1 MSMSSTNPRPAL
13 TRGPGNRRAR
23 ETVVMA
29 IILLAL
35 AAGLTGLAL
44 ATGWRETLA
53 ELKRVGWSQFSVLLL
68 LSLVNYLFR
77 GVRWHIFARR
87 LGLHTTLIQNLRHYL
102 GGFAMT
108 VTPGRVGELVRMRW
122 LRRET
127 GWQFARTAPLVLVD
141 RASDLAAM
149 AVILGIGVGLS
160 VNGIAGALP
169 VTFAAIAAAVVATRP
184 KMLAALADIGYRLTG
199 RWPRLFARVRSAAR
213 SLARFSGPGVLTFAA
228 LIGALGWFAEAY
240 AFYLLL
246 GWLGADIRLG
256 TAAAIFIFST
266 LAGGLT
272 GAPGGVGGAEAAMV
286 ALLALEGIPLE
297 TGLAAT
303 VIIRAT
309 TLWFAILI
317 GLVVFPFAEAHS
329 KKVRDALERN

>member
-1 MSMSSTNPRPAL
+1 MSMSRTHPDPSQAPGADMK
-13 TRGPGNRRAR
+13 RGRDRL
-23 ETVVMA
+23 VMA
-29 IILLAL
+29 VILLAL
-35 AAGLTGLAL
+35 AAGLLGLAL
-44 ATGWRETLA
+44 ATGWRETL
-53 ELKRVGWSQFSVLLL
+53 EQLRRVGWQQISILLL

-87 LGLHTTLIQNLRHYL
+87 LGMNTGLIQDLRHYL

-108 VTPGRVGELVRMRW
+108 VTPGRVGELIRMRW
-122 LRRET
+122 LHRET
-127 GWQFARTAPLVLVD
+127 GWTFARTAPLVLVD

-149 AVILGIGVGLS
+149 AVILGIGVGFS
-160 VNGIAGALP
+160 ARGITGALP
-169 VTFAAIAAAVVATRP
+169 VTFAAIVAALVATRP
-184 KMLAALADIGYRLTG
+184 SLLAALANAGYRITG

-213 SLARFSGPGVLTFAA
+213 SLAQFSGPGILAVAA
-228 LIGALGWFAEAY
+228 LIGAAGWFAEAY
-240 AFYLLL
+240 AFHLLL
-246 GWLGADIRLG
+246 GWLGTDISLA
-256 TAAAIFIFST
+256 TAAAIFIFAT

-286 ALLALEGIPLE
+286 ALLVLEGVPLE

-317 GLVVFPFAEAHS
+317 GLAVFPLAERHS
-329 KKVRDALERN
+329 KKVRDALEKN